1 MKSPPIHSGK
11 ITDRDYLI
19 AGAQLLSKSPASQN
33 HAQLLRPGHLT
44 ALTGSSLYRR
54 KNYVAGLT
62 HLHPRSSTQPI
73 FWFTRYW
80 TLPEIVKSLLIFQI
94 GLHGRS
100 VAESEQ
106 EHIAR
111 AIQVVQELGVHFET
125 THRSIS
131 EVGGFIDR
139 QLANQSP
146 RLVIVDGIEH
156 FRASPQAH
164 RSTEAIPAAIE
175 LLKDAAKR
183 YEFALLVTCL
193 PPASDWSDAVIAAAN
208 EVIAITGADEN

>member
-1 MKSPPIHSGK
+1 M
-11 ITDRDYLI
+11 
-19 AGAQLLSKSPASQN
+19 AGAQLLSKSPATQN

-44 ALTGSSLYRR
+44 GLTGSHLHRR
-54 KNYVAGLT
+54 KNYAAGLAS
-62 HLHPRSSTQPI
+62 LYPCSSTRPI

-80 TLPEIVKSLLIFQI
+80 TLPEILKSLLTFQI
-94 GLHGRS
+94 GLNGRS

-156 FRASPQAH
+156 FRASPQAY

-183 YEFALLVTCL
+183 YEFALLITCL
-193 PPASDWSDAVIAAAN
+193 PPTSDWSDAVIAAAS
-208 EVIAITGADEN
+208 EVIAIAAEEDKATD